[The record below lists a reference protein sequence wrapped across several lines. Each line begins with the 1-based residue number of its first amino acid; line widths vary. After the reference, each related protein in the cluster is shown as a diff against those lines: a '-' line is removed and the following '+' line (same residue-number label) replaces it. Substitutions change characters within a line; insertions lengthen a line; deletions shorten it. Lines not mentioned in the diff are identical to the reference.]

1 MPTQDRA
8 YVSNSLRLGQVTIFH
23 SQVVQG
29 SVRLSLSII
38 YTYIYIHVEQ
48 IQPLAQPFIRSNA
61 LRRDLL
67 SVQIFSVTA
76 DEI

>member
-23 SQVVQG
+23 SQVVQKRA
-29 SVRLSLSII
+29 SLSLSLYNI
-38 YTYIYIHVEQ
+38 YIYIHVEQ